1 MVCLLCCPNI
11 ISRSVVSPDSVQ
23 PGLLSQKPPI
33 AASFSF
39 LNLPCMALTSF
50 GDGHLLTNICLC
62 RRLERRRRNPRRR
75 GVLAGYA
82 CSETCL
88 RRPIAPQITFIK
100 LNYCET
106 QLPRPKT
113 VEKKLSLGGAV
124 SVVCAHFTPSPTRGR
139 AYWTH
144 MLATLWT
151 LFDFICS
158 LVALGGRPLK
168 QSESPRRTPRSLWMA
183 PRGTCTYHIG
193 PNACF

>member
-1 MVCLLCCPNI
+1 MDDGTRPLC
-11 ISRSVVSPDSVQ
+11 
-23 PGLLSQKPPI
+23 PGV
-33 AASFSF
+33 
-39 LNLPCMALTSF
+39 ALTSF

-62 RRLERRRRNPRRR
+62 RRLERRRRNP
-75 GVLAGYA
+75 GGGGCWPGYA

-88 RRPIAPQITFIK
+88 RRPRTPQISFIQ

-144 MLATLWT
+144 MLATPWT

>member
-1 MVCLLCCPNI
+1 M
-11 ISRSVVSPDSVQ
+11 SPPVWL
-23 PGLLSQKPPI
+23 G
-33 AASFSF
+33 
-39 LNLPCMALTSF
+39 ALTSF

-62 RRLERRRRNPRRR
+62 RRLERRRRNP
-75 GVLAGYA
+75 GGGGCWPGYA

-88 RRPIAPQITFIK
+88 RRPRTPQISFIQ

-124 SVVCAHFTPSPTRGR
+124 SVVCVHFTPSPTRGR